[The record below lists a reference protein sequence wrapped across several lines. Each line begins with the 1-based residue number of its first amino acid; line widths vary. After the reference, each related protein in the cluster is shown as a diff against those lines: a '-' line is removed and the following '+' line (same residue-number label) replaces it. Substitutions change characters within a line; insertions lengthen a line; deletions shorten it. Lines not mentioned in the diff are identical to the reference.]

1 MIQISNIKIELDD
14 DRDIAIRK
22 QIEKIVSGRPFNYR
36 IVKESI
42 DARKKPIKFVYQV
55 YVETDN
61 EDSIIKRDKNVIK
74 VSEYIK
80 EETIKGSTKV
90 NGRVA
95 VVGLGPAGLFAALE
109 LARNGYRPVVFER
122 GKDVIRRKGDV
133 ENFWE
138 SGTLNPES
146 NVQFGEGG
154 AGTFSDGKLTTRIK
168 DKRVDLILR
177 DLHFFGA
184 DEEIL
189 FANKPHIGTDVLIDV
204 VKKIREEII
213 SLGGEVR
220 FDSRVDG
227 LNIRNGELKG
237 LIVNGSEFETNAA
250 ILAIGHS
257 ARDTFEKLHSSQVMM
272 TSKPF
277 AVGFRIEH
285 PQVVIDKSQYK
296 ELYQHPKLRA
306 AEYHLTHQS
315 STGRSCYTFC
325 MCPGGMVI
333 GSSSE
338 PEMLAVNGMSYNAR
352 NLENANS
359 AILCSVSAE
368 DFGKDIL
375 GGIDFQRRIEKMAY
389 EMGGGDYSAPVQLV
403 GDFIK
408 KRESRSVGA
417 VTPSYKPGYR
427 FARLDR
433 IYPDI
438 ITESISEAL
447 VHMGRK
453 LKGFDMEDA
462 VLTGVETRSS
472 SPLRIMRDENHQ
484 SVNVRGL
491 YPSGEGAGYAGGIVS
506 AAVDGLKT
514 AEFII
519 REFCL

>member
-1 MIQISNIKIELDD
+1 MI
-14 DRDIAIRK
+14 
-22 QIEKIVSGRPFNYR
+22 
-36 IVKESI
+36 
-42 DARKKPIKFVYQV
+42 
-55 YVETDN
+55 
-61 EDSIIKRDKNVIK
+61 
-74 VSEYIK
+74 
-80 EETIKGSTKV
+80 
-90 NGRVA
+90 
-95 VVGLGPAGLFAALE
+95 
-109 LARNGYRPVVFER
+109 
-122 GKDVIRRKGDV
+122 
-133 ENFWE
+133 
-138 SGTLNPES
+138 
-146 NVQFGEGG
+146 
-154 AGTFSDGKLTTRIK
+154 
-168 DKRVDLILR
+168 
-177 DLHFFGA
+177 
-184 DEEIL
+184 
-189 FANKPHIGTDVLIDV
+189 
-204 VKKIREEII
+204 
-213 SLGGEVR
+213 
-220 FDSRVDG
+220 
-227 LNIRNGELKG
+227 
-237 LIVNGSEFETNAA
+237 
-250 ILAIGHS
+250 
-257 ARDTFEKLHSSQVMM
+257 
-272 TSKPF
+272 SKPF

-285 PQVVIDKSQYK
+285 PQAVIDKSQYK

-453 LKGFDMEDA
+453 LKGFDMGDA

>member
-1 MIQISNIKIELDD
+1 MIQISNIKIDLDD
-14 DRDIAIRK
+14 DRDAVIK
-22 QIEKIVSGRPFNYR
+22 KYIEKLVSGRPYNYR

-55 YVETDN
+55 YVETEN
-61 EDSIIKRDKNVIK
+61 EDSIIMKDKNAVK
-74 VSEYIK
+74 VNEYVK
-80 EETIKGSTKV
+80 EETIKGSSRAK
-90 NGRVA
+90 GRVA
-95 VVGLGPAGLFAALE
+95 VVGFGPAGLFAALE
-109 LARNGYRPVVFER
+109 LARSGYRPVVFER
-122 GKDVIRRKGDV
+122 GKDVSRRKSDV
-133 ENFWE
+133 ELFWE
-138 SGTLNPES
+138 TGSLNPES

-168 DKRVDLILR
+168 DKRVDLILK

-189 FANKPHIGTDVLIDV
+189 FANKPHIGTDILIDV
-204 VKKIREEII
+204 VKRIREEII

-220 FDSRVDG
+220 FDSRVEG
-227 LNIRNGELKG
+227 FTIKEGELQG
-237 LIVNGSEFETNAA
+237 LIVNGSEFETNAV

-257 ARDTFEKLHSSQVMM
+257 ARDTFEKLYSSGVIMA
-272 TSKPF
+272 SKPF

-285 PQVVIDKSQYK
+285 PQTIIDKSQYK

-368 DFGKDIL
+368 DFGEDIMS
-375 GGIDFQRRIEKMAY
+375 GIDFQRKIERIAY
-389 EMGGGDYSAPVQLV
+389 EMGGSDYFAPVQLV
-403 GDFIK
+403 GDFIS
-408 KRESRSVGA
+408 KRETTSIGTVK
-417 VTPSYKPGYR
+417 PSYRPGYR

-453 LKGFDMEDA
+453 LNGFDMKDA
-462 VLTGVETRSS
+462 VITGVETRSS
-472 SPLRIMRDENHQ
+472 SPLRIMRNENHQ
-484 SVNVRGL
+484 SVNVKGL

-514 AEFII
+514 AQAVI
-519 REFCL
+519 REFSS